1 MAKTT
6 ILASRYSTKHPE
18 SNNRVPKHSPSQSH
32 QRYRSRSVSRS
43 YRAPLAGRDMGPP
56 LFSAV
61 SWLIIDQKVAKFVA
75 LANLLVATAN
85 VSNRC

>member
-1 MAKTT
+1 M
-6 ILASRYSTKHPE
+6 
-18 SNNRVPKHSPSQSH
+18 
-32 QRYRSRSVSRS
+32 SRS